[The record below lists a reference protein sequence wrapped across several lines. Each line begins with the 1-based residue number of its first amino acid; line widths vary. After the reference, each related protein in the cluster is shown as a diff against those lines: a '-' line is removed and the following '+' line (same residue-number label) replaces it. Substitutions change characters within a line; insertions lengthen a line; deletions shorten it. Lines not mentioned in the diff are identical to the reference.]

1 MLFPILYRFA
11 ILFCNLQKYFF
22 YLQVEMFLL
31 GCTLGVRIQVFR
43 LSQFGES
50 DFISYY
56 PDDGAD
62 GCQTVSLMAE
72 DDRHYNVPVL

>member
-1 MLFPILYRFA
+1 MLDFVMKIGV
-11 ILFCNLQKYFF
+11 

-31 GCTLGVRIQVFR
+31 GYTLGLRIQVFR

-56 PDDGAD
+56 PDDSAD
-62 GCQTVSLMAE
+62 DCQTVSLIAE